1 MNDLYDAAT
10 GLVIAGLSV
19 GFTMLWLRHLS
30 RLHRQNMDQLLAL
43 REALHEDLLGTLV
56 RHQRTLAK
64 LGLLSIDWRGNWY
77 GTPVFTRMGPLIP
90 SNVHGGPPGPD
101 QNDAARF
108 DEQVLSQSFQY
119 DDISLEFRVGL
130 KGLRGERRLF
140 AIQAAEVL
148 FAMLQGALAG
158 RQLALAAAVSQR
170 ARVGVFLQHDMRNLA
185 QWVQLVA
192 EDFGSAE
199 TDSELMTKARRL
211 RSNALLAAER
221 AHRMTQALLNPAW
234 QASVS
239 APATTRDDPDAAPM
253 LDLDEHILQAGQL
266 HQVEIDLQGGAWLT
280 WDAAA
285 LATVLDNVLGNV
297 SNLSRERI
305 VAARCRVVVA
315 QEGQHIVVHFETP
328 DLPLEIPLDKL
339 FEPWASS
346 GTVNKG
352 LGMYQARKQAQLAG
366 GDLYAE
372 RMGKGLRVTLRVP
385 CKTS

>member
-90 SNVHGGPPGPD
+90 SNVHGAPPGPD
-101 QNDAARF
+101 QNEAVRF
-108 DEQVLSQSFQY
+108 AEQVLSQSFQY

-239 APATTRDDPDAAPM
+239 APVTTRDDPDAAPM

-328 DLPLEIPLDKL
+328 ELPLEIPVDKL

-352 LGMYQARKQAQLAG
+352 LGM
-366 GDLYAE
+366 
-372 RMGKGLRVTLRVP
+372 
-385 CKTS
+385 